1 MLTVVGVKGTPSFPL
16 LLNRS
21 LLITVG
27 LEGVVFK
34 YRLIKCS
41 SLVLLIF

>member
-1 MLTVVGVKGTPSFPL
+1 MLTVVVVNETPSFPL

-21 LLITVG
+21 LLIIVG

-34 YRLIKCS
+34 YRLIKC
-41 SLVLLIF
+41 